1 MYNILDV
8 YKGVIF
14 MKEKFFL
21 ILKGIVLGISFILPG
36 VSGGVLSVVMGIY
49 DKLIEAVSHFYE
61 SWASFKKYFNF
72 LFFLGIGGIISVLVL
87 TNVIEVA
94 LDKMPVIT
102 ILIFVGLIVGG
113 VPQLFN
119 IIKKDVSFGNILL
132 MFIGIGLLVIMS
144 VTTGGASNQIIDTSF
159 ISMLKMFGVG
169 ILASATIVIPGV
181 SGSFLLMVMG
191 YYEPLLKIINEIT
204 SLTNLY
210 NNVVVMIP
218 FGIGL
223 VIGAIVIA
231 KLIDFCL
238 NKYPIKT
245 YYVIIGF
252 VVASIIEV
260 FMSVFE
266 YSYTLMTMIIGLI
279 LMVMS
284 AVIVYVFFE
293 K

>member
-1 MYNILDV
+1 MRERIS
-8 YKGVIF
+8 
-14 MKEKFFL
+14 L

-61 SWASFKKYFNF
+61 SWANFKKYFNF

-87 TNVIEVA
+87 TNVIEYA
-94 LDKMPVIT
+94 LNKIPVIT

-119 IIKKDVSFGNILL
+119 KIKKDVSFGNILL
-132 MFIGIGLLVIMS
+132 MFIGIGLLVLMS
-144 VTTGGASNQIIDTSF
+144 ITTGGASNQVIDTSF
-159 ISMLKMFGVG
+159 VSMLKMFGVG
-169 ILASATIVIPGV
+169 VLASATIVIPGV

-191 YYEPLLKIINEIT
+191 YYEPLLRIINEIT
-204 SLTNLY
+204 SFTNLY
-210 NNVVVMIP
+210 NNIIVMIP

-252 VVASIIEV
+252 VIASIIEV
-260 FMSVFE
+260 FLSVFN
-266 YSYTLMTMIIGLI
+266 YNFTLLTMFIGLV
-279 LMVMS
+279 LMVVS
-284 AVIVYVFFE
+284 SIVVYIFFE

>member
-1 MYNILDV
+1 MRERIS
-8 YKGVIF
+8 
-14 MKEKFFL
+14 L

-61 SWASFKKYFNF
+61 SWANFKKYFNF

-87 TNVIEVA
+87 TNVIEYA
-94 LDKMPVIT
+94 LNKIPVIT

-119 IIKKDVSFGNILL
+119 KIKKDVSFGNILL
-132 MFIGIGLLVIMS
+132 MFIGIGLLVLMS
-144 VTTGGASNQIIDTSF
+144 ITTGGASNQVIDTSF
-159 ISMLKMFGVG
+159 VSMLKMFGVG
-169 ILASATIVIPGV
+169 ILASATIVVPGV

-191 YYEPLLKIINEIT
+191 YYEPLLRIINEIT
-204 SLTNLY
+204 SFTNLY
-210 NNVVVMIP
+210 NNIIVIIP

-252 VVASIIEV
+252 VIASIIEV
-260 FMSVFE
+260 FLSVFN
-266 YSYTLMTMIIGLI
+266 YNFTLLTMFIGLV
-279 LMVMS
+279 LMVVS
-284 AVIVYVFFE
+284 SIVVYIFFE

>member
-1 MYNILDV
+1 MRERIS
-8 YKGVIF
+8 
-14 MKEKFFL
+14 L

-61 SWASFKKYFNF
+61 SWANFKKYFNF

-87 TNVIEVA
+87 TNVIEYA
-94 LDKMPVIT
+94 LNKIPVIT

-119 IIKKDVSFGNILL
+119 KIKKDVSFGNILL
-132 MFIGIGLLVIMS
+132 TFIGIGLLVLMS
-144 VTTGGASNQIIDTSF
+144 ITTGGASNQVIDTSF
-159 ISMLKMFGVG
+159 VSMLKMFGVG
-169 ILASATIVIPGV
+169 ILASATIVVPGV

-191 YYEPLLKIINEIT
+191 YYEPLLRIINEIA
-204 SLTNLY
+204 SFTNLY
-210 NNVVVMIP
+210 NNIIVMIP

-252 VVASIIEV
+252 VIASIIEV
-260 FMSVFE
+260 FLSVFN
-266 YSYTLMTMIIGLI
+266 YNFTLLTMIVGLI
-279 LMVMS
+279 LM
-284 AVIVYVFFE
+284 IVSSIVVYIFF
-293 K
+293 KK

>member
-284 AVIVYVFFE
+284 AVIVYIFFE

>member
-72 LFFLGIGGIISVLVL
+72 LFFLGIGGIISVMVL

>member
-49 DKLIEAVSHFYE
+49 DKLIGAVSHFYE

-169 ILASATIVIPGV
+169 MLASATIVIPGV

-284 AVIVYVFFE
+284 AVIVYIFFE